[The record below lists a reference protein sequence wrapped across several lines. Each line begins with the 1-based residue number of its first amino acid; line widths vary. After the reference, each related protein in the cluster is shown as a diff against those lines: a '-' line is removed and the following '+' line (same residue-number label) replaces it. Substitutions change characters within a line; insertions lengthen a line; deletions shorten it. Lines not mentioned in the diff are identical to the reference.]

1 MKPLLLI
8 SVIVSVAFISV
19 SQPRVKKKASVSAE
33 QNVVEVNRA
42 WVEAF
47 SHCDK
52 SALNQ
57 IIADECIITTEY
69 GEVISKAQFIEI
81 MQSQAPEDCKSD
93 LSITEVKVQSFGPT
107 SIITGLM
114 SEKQEGKRVGLRYTN
129 VFVRRKG
136 RWTLVTSQVTDVIT
150 MTLEILPLKP
160 PK

>member
-1 MKPLLLI
+1 MKSLLGISLI
-8 SVIVSVAFISV
+8 LGLASISL
-19 SQPRVKKKASVSAE
+19 SQPALRKKASIRAE
-33 QNVVEVNRA
+33 QAVVAVNRA

-57 IIADECIITTEY
+57 ILADDCIITNEY
-69 GEVISKAQFIEI
+69 GEAISKAQFIEI
-81 MQSQAPEDCKSD
+81 MKSQEPEDCKSD
-93 LSITEVKVQSFGPT
+93 LSITGVRVQSFGPT

-114 SEKQEGKRVGLRYTN
+114 SEKQGGKSWGLRYTN

-136 RWTLVTSQVTDVIT
+136 RWELITSQVTNVVT
-150 MTLEILPLKP
+150 VTLEIPRIVP